1 VKGKK
6 KVKKDLD
13 KEQNILENDNEEFNL
28 EINIREVKKK
38 EINI

>member
-1 VKGKK
+1 MKGKK